1 MQEMWEDE
9 TPAARFM
16 RRLVRKRAVEF
27 MRNVEY
33 LKQLRYNYD
42 QAKMDQKM
50 FGHVWEEYGTN
61 IFELIAEAHGENWD
75 PDAPTGLKKE
85 AAVNQRRTK
94 QNDDVVTTCEESARE
109 RQHILQGL
117 NETSLGVVEEDQGRI
132 NEVSKTETEAREESK
147 DRREDFYRRAGGT
160 C

>member
-75 PDAPTGLKKE
+75 ADADAGPKKE
-85 AAVNQRRTK
+85 AAVNQKRTVHH
-94 QNDDVVTTCEESARE
+94 DDVVATREESTRE
-109 RQHILQGL
+109 RKHQLQGQS
-117 NETSLGVVEEDQGRI
+117 EASLGVVEEDQGSI
-132 NEVSKTETEAREESK
+132 DDVCKTETEAREESK
-147 DRREDFYRRAGGT
+147 GRRADFYRRAGGT
-160 C
+160 

>member
-33 LKQLRYNYD
+33 LKRLRYNYD

-75 PDAPTGLKKE
+75 PDADAAQKKE
-85 AAVNQRRTK
+85 AAVNQRRTI
-94 QNDDVVTTCEESARE
+94 QHDDVVATCEEGARE
-109 RQHILQGL
+109 RQHQLQGQS
-117 NETSLGVVEEDQGRI
+117 EASLGVVEEDQG
-132 NEVSKTETEAREESK
+132 NGDHDCKAETEARQESK
-147 DRREDFYRRAGGT
+147 ERGACRRAGGT

>member
-1 MQEMWEDE
+1 MWEDE

-33 LKQLRYNYD
+33 LKQLRYNYE
-42 QAKMDQKM
+42 QAKVDQKM

-94 QNDDVVTTCEESARE
+94 QNDDVVATREESTRE
-109 RQHILQGL
+109 RKHQLQGL
-117 NETSLGVVEEDQGRI
+117 DETGLGVLEEDKGC
-132 NEVSKTETEAREESK
+132 KTETKRTNS
-147 DRREDFYRRAGGT
+147 T
-160 C
+160 N